1 MSFHL
6 VLFWLPLS
14 QAVHERKLLLF
25 WLLLLLP
32 PSCALLVSS
41 LCSHPVDCIVYDA
54 AAPGAAPMLL
64 PLLLLLLSG
73 TASSSPSQTQ
83 LLSQSRHIVVIT
95 AICKWQRFLSPSHPL
110 SLCMLP
116 ILQQLHLNFNSS
128 YVPSLPL
135 YLFVLFE
142 LRIMI
147 IVMVI
152 KHTL

>member
-25 WLLLLLP
+25 WLLLLLLP

-73 TASSSPSQTQ
+73 TASSSLSQTQ

-110 SLCMLP
+110 S
-116 ILQQLHLNFNSS
+116 S
-128 YVPSLPL
+128 SLPL
-135 YLFVLFE
+135 YASHPTAAAFKIKLIICAFSSSLFV
-142 LRIMI
+142 RS
-147 IVMVI
+147 V
-152 KHTL
+152 

>member
-54 AAPGAAPMLL
+54 AAPGAAP
-64 PLLLLLLSG
+64 
-73 TASSSPSQTQ
+73 TAVAVALAPAIGYSQQQRQPNAVIVPIETHRCHNCHLQVAAVPFACSPS
-83 LLSQSRHIVVIT
+83 LSLY
-95 AICKWQRFLSPSHPL
+95 ASHPTAAAFKF
-110 SLCMLP
+110 
-116 ILQQLHLNFNSS
+116 QLIICAFSS
-128 YVPSLPL
+128 F
-135 YLFVLFE
+135 LFV
-142 LRIMI
+142 RS
-147 IVMVI
+147 V
-152 KHTL
+152 